1 MKLIK
6 LVRRTIFTTS
16 HGAVF
21 VKYGKYEPHKAGMH
35 DFFRTKFGFG
45 GHICWWRN
53 SCEVE
58 ELLHLTLLRT
68 GGEKT
73 TFSFVFFSS
82 RRQNLLSKGGGTLY
96 VTPPEYS
103 GLKVRSFL
111 FFGFNF
117 ETTLNVI
124 SPSNS
129 PYRRKNDPQWSR
141 AVT

>member
-1 MKLIK
+1 MKLIE

-82 RRQNLLSKGGGTLY
+82 RRQNLVSKGGGTLD
-96 VTPPEYS
+96 VTPPGVETPIESNLCYS
-103 GLKVRSFL
+103 PRTDMQTSQVTHARDHCS
-111 FFGFNF
+111 
-117 ETTLNVI
+117 VI
-124 SPSNS
+124 SLL
-129 PYRRKNDPQWSR
+129 D
-141 AVT
+141 V